1 MHAPLPKSSVA
12 LLYVDQVDDI
22 PSFAYTLHIR
32 QQDVRTYIKLPL
44 GVTGQVRRDDT
55 LGVGEEGMTGRQRLR
70 VGHV

>member
-12 LLYVDQVDDI
+12 LLHVNQVEDL

-44 GVTGQVRRDDT
+44 SVTGQVRRDDT
-55 LGVGEEGMTGRQRLR
+55 LGVGEEGVARR
-70 VGHV
+70 